1 MYQFINVT
9 VYNQTIH
16 CRIAALINWYII
28 NTKSN
33 EQKIQLLSII
43 FLGVSS
49 VAFSQIKEEK
59 LILNKKREP
68 EVKKIEKENFG
79 RNH

>member
-1 MYQFINVT
+1 ME
-9 VYNQTIH
+9 
-16 CRIAALINWYII
+16 YII

-33 EQKIQLLSII
+33 EKKIQLLSII

-59 LILNKKREP
+59 LILNKK
-68 EVKKIEKENFG
+68 EN
-79 RNH
+79 RK